1 MRQNRLYRATALTA
15 GCLAMFA
22 GVNAQA
28 QDTADNEIEEVVVT
42 GSYIKGKTQGN
53 SPSPIAVFGSD
64 NLNQIGASQISDLVQ
79 TLTINN
85 GAQNNPDAFTQG
97 STTGTTNINLRG
109 LGVSSTLVLLNGR
122 RQVVSPNTTNDGIA
136 FVDTSALVPQIAI
149 QRLEIVKDG
158 AAAIYGTDAV
168 AGVANFITDDDFEG
182 FEISAKYQTLTD
194 QGSQSD
200 TLIEG
205 KYGWAGETTNIMVA
219 ASYFDRTP
227 LTTAERRLSQPIDD
241 TSSLGNPG
249 AFFLTFTP
257 DQIPTLPALTRV
269 PVIDPTGC
277 ESEGGSSLPLGG
289 AGQGLLD
296 AIGLPFTAGFCRFD
310 FGEFF
315 NLVAEEERTQVFGV
329 ITQQLGGDHELR
341 IEGAYADQSVV
352 RGNSPT
358 FPFLQLGNAFVPPN
372 NPGFAFGATFPFQPV
387 LFFGRAIGN
396 GGDVSPASQER
407 QTWRVSASV
416 GGTLSGDWGYDVA
429 FTRAES
435 SGIGRT
441 EDTITANF
449 QQALLG
455 FGGDGCQALAAA
467 DRVPGVG
474 PCEFYNPFSTSFN
487 AIPNSQTVLDYLIGT
502 QVLDNDAELTVIDAV
517 VSGTA
522 GSTAAG
528 DIGLAIGFQFRDEG
542 FSSDLDAISNADGF
556 AFLIGGQDFSDNRT
570 AYAIFAEA
578 LVPLAETLDFS
589 VAARFEDYGG
599 NIGDT
604 LDPKFSLLWRPTEE
618 LSLRGSYST
627 SFRAPSVFQ
636 EAGQNTS
643 LNQVSDPVTGGTAF
657 AAVRTPPA
665 AGRNLVPE
673 QGEAFNFGLSYQTS
687 GGFQLDLDYW
697 RYDFT
702 DVIIQENFQAIVNAD
717 PTGPNVVRAGGVPN
731 GTILLVL
738 ADFVNASS
746 VTTDGFDF
754 NVRQTFDTDYG
765 SIMPFFEGT
774 YVLNYDIQDPQAGAI
789 EGAGVRNFSNFG
801 SPTPEW
807 RWNAGIAFGN
817 DTHDARFYVRHIGG
831 LDDDQVINGVENG
844 DIDSFTTVD
853 AQYTLNL
860 GGLFDGADGTSLQV
874 GAINLFDKRP
884 PRVATNGGFE
894 SRTHDPRG
902 RSVYARISARF

>member
-1 MRQNRLYRATALTA
+1 MRQNRFYRATALTA
-15 GCLAMFA
+15 GCLAMLA
-22 GVNAQA
+22 GATAQA
-28 QDTADNEIEEVVVT
+28 QDNADTEIEEVVVT
-42 GSYIKGKTQGN
+42 GSYIRGKTQSS

-136 FVDTSALVPQIAI
+136 FIDTSALVPQIAI

-182 FEISAKYQTLTD
+182 FEVSAKYQTLTD
-194 QGSQSD
+194 EGSQAD

-205 KYGWAGETTNIMVA
+205 KFGWAGDTTNFMIA
-219 ASYFDRTP
+219 GSYFDRTP
-227 LTTAERRLSQPIDD
+227 LTTAERRLSNPIDD

-257 DQIPTLPALTRV
+257 EQIPVLSEVTRI

-277 ESEGGSSLPLGG
+277 ESEGGFSLPIGG

-296 AIGLPFTAGFCRFD
+296 AVGLPFTAGFCRFD

-315 NLVAEEERTQVFGV
+315 NLVAEEERTQGYAVL
-329 ITQQLGGDHELR
+329 TQQLGGDHELR
-341 IEGAYADQSVV
+341 VEGAYADQSVI

-358 FPFLQLGNAFVPPN
+358 FPFLQLGSAFVPPN

-396 GGDVSPASQER
+396 GGDVSPATQDRE
-407 QTWRVSASV
+407 TWRVSASLT
-416 GGTLSGDWGYDVA
+416 GTLVDDWTYDVA

-435 SGIGRT
+435 SGTVRT

-449 QQALLG
+449 QNALLG
-455 FGGDGCQALAAA
+455 LGGTGCDPATG
-467 DRVPGVG
+467 VPGEG
-474 PCEFYNPFSTSFN
+474 PCEFFNPFATSFST
-487 AIPNSQTVLDYLIGT
+487 IPNSQSVLDSIIGT

-517 VSGTA
+517 VSGTLGA
-522 GSTAAG
+522 TPSG
-528 DIGLAIGFQFRDEG
+528 DIGVAFGFQYRDES
-542 FSSDLDAISNADGF
+542 FSSDLDDISNADGF
-556 AFLIGGQDFSDNRT
+556 AFLIGGQDFADSRT
-570 AYAIFAEA
+570 AYALFAEA

-589 VAARFEDYGG
+589 AAVRFEDYGG

-604 LDPKFSLLWRPTEE
+604 LDPKFSLLWRPTDE

-636 EAGQNTS
+636 ESGQNTS

-673 QGEAFNFGLSYQTS
+673 QGEAINFGLSYQTDS
-687 GGFQLDLDYW
+687 GFQVDLDYW

-702 DVIIQENFQAIVNAD
+702 DVIIQENFQAIVDAD
-717 PTGPNVVRAGGVPN
+717 PNGPNVIRAGGAAN
-731 GTILLVL
+731 GTILIVL

-754 NVRQTFDTDYG
+754 NVRQAFDTDFG
-765 SIMPFFEGT
+765 TIMPFFEGT
-774 YVLNYDIQDPQAGAI
+774 YVLNYDLEDPQAGDI

-807 RWNAGIAFGN
+807 RWNAGIAFSN

-844 DIDSFTTVD
+844 DIGSFTTVD

-884 PRVATNGGFE
+884 PQVATNGGFE